1 MIMIISEELSR
12 KRVYRFHYRMIVNYD
27 NDSTVVLS
35 FTTKS
40 QINVHKSSVPT
51 KMLMAANTI
60 AHTCDENNEDLCPTG
75 YILELIRKEL
85 LS

>member
-1 MIMIISEELSR
+1 MIISEKQSR
-12 KRVYRFHYRMIVNYD
+12 KRVYRFHYRMTIKYD
-27 NDSTVVLS
+27 NDTTVVLS

-40 QINVHKSSVPT
+40 QINVHKSAVPT

-75 YILELIRKEL
+75 YILELIRKEII
-85 LS
+85 S